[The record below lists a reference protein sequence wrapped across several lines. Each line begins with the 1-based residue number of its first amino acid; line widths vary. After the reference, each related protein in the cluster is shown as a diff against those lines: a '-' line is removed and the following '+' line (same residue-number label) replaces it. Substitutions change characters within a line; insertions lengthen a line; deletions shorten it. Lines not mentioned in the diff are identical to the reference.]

1 MDRIHSKD
9 TIFALATGSGRAGLA
24 VVRISGPSA
33 LECMAA
39 LGIKAPP
46 PRAAVL
52 RTLKAGSTGASIDD
66 GLVLWFPGPHSFTG
80 EDVVELQVHGGGAV
94 LEAIFDVLRS
104 VSEVR
109 PAGPGEFSRR
119 AVLNGKM
126 DLTAAEGLL
135 DLIDSETKAQREQAL
150 RQLRGGLAEIYDDW
164 RARLIHVLAHV
175 EAGID
180 FADEELP
187 VDLQQDAMA
196 QAKLIAREIE
206 GHLDDTGRGELV
218 RTGFRVAII
227 GAPNVGKSSLV
238 NWLAARDV
246 AIVTDQAGTT
256 RDVIEVRLNL
266 GGYSVVVADTAGIRP
281 ASDVIEAEGIRRAE
295 AWARDSDLT
304 IRLLDVYSEIS
315 DMEVGTEA
323 ELCVVNK
330 IDLQPS
336 RKWADLI
343 MPISVETGDG
353 LDNLLSVLEGQ
364 VQSRVAALDTPAIT
378 RVRHRQA
385 LQECV
390 AALDRAGVAV
400 EAGLEIA
407 LVSEDLRSAGHALGR
422 ITGRVDVE
430 MLLDVVFRDFC
441 IGK

>member
-1 MDRIHSKD
+1 
-9 TIFALATGSGRAGLA
+9 
-24 VVRISGPSA
+24 
-33 LECMAA
+33 
-39 LGIKAPP
+39 
-46 PRAAVL
+46 
-52 RTLKAGSTGASIDD
+52 
-66 GLVLWFPGPHSFTG
+66 
-80 EDVVELQVHGGGAV
+80 
-94 LEAIFDVLRS
+94 
-104 VSEVR
+104 
-109 PAGPGEFSRR
+109 
-119 AVLNGKM
+119 
-126 DLTAAEGLL
+126 
-135 DLIDSETKAQREQAL
+135 
-150 RQLRGGLAEIYDDW
+150 
-164 RARLIHVLAHV
+164 LIHVLAHV

>member
-66 GLVLWFPGPHSFTG
+66 GVVLWFPGPHSFTG

-94 LEAIFDVLRS
+94 LEAIFDVLRA